1 MRVADADRP
10 AHPDAEGDG
19 DVGVLR
25 RPALTRQLLSA
36 GAGAA
41 VAAGGFGK
49 STLLDQAAHDAGAPV
64 LDVVTARDCDAATL
78 VWLLARAARRR
89 GAAGLAGALAAAAA
103 AEPVDAVA
111 VADLLAA
118 AAEAGGLT
126 VVVDEIGEL
135 VEPDALALVATL
147 AARAAA
153 ATEPGEPGLRVLVA
167 GRTLPDVLD
176 PAFAVRLDEASLA
189 LSPEEVATL
198 VRSRFGETATAT
210 ATATE
215 VWAHSQGW
223 PAGVAVALARADGV
237 ADSADGGADRADRAD
252 RADSRAHSATGAD
265 GPGAGQA
272 PLEVV
277 VRGPGSRTTLTLPHP
292 LATVVALPLL
302 SPELVVALAGPR
314 AWTDL
319 AEAGVPTR
327 ERGDGWWVV
336 PDPVR
341 DAALAAGATTGATTA
356 RAAAGLY
363 ADGGLVPEAVALLLR
378 HGDTVAIADLL
389 ASLDWT
395 ALDGLSGGELRAV
408 QEVIDDHAAAAHP
421 RALLHLAWAAEHQA
435 EATLVAR
442 CLDRLE
448 AAIPL
453 EVSRRPGTEPDLER
467 LALLLR
473 AEQAR
478 AAVRLADLDRAMDL
492 AAQVRAATTSV
503 GADPDLATARGRAT
517 YALAIALLYDVTPER
532 LRQGDALL
540 TEAAGLLRLSGVPR
554 WESQAWLGLGYGVD
568 LNAGRFG
575 RGAERIARGLAL
587 LPQQDAARARLL
599 TFLVEVL
606 THLPRLDEAEAA
618 GLEAAAI
625 AERFADRHLSAYAH
639 WSLAWVSARRRD
651 LPRVRAR
658 LERVELDLAD
668 WYDLPAGV
676 LFHADAAEM
685 LGDCGESEAA
695 AEHLRRGRSRADVAG
710 REDLLVLATTLW
722 EARYGDASAAA
733 EAIAQLSPR
742 PRERWRY
749 ALVRAWCAHRLGDDT
764 QARELAAAAIAEAE
778 VLGHPETVAVVEP
791 ELAAWAAALLGEQ
804 AGGAPVR
811 TGQGAQVDVV
821 LLGPVALH
829 RDGTD
834 ATPPPGHPTELVA
847 LLALRGPTSAE
858 SVTEAM
864 WPEAD
869 TATSKRRLRNLLHR
883 LRSACGDIVVRDRDD
898 RLALARHVEVD
909 LTRLRAAVDAVNAAP
924 APERA
929 GAARAALRLTDTL
942 AAPAGQGAVR
952 ACREEGA
959 RLALVLLDLVV
970 EAAVEADDLD
980 DAATLAARA
989 CALDPGDERRLL
1001 LLASIRRDAGRLP
1014 AAREALTASL
1024 QRCTQLGVEPSVA
1037 HRALA
1042 RSLGVTLPD

>member
-1 MRVADADRP
+1 MPVADADRP
-10 AHPDAEGDG
+10 AYPDSPGGG

-25 RPALTRQLLSA
+25 RPALSGRLLRA

-41 VAAGGFGK
+41 VAPGGFGK
-49 STLLDQAAHDAGAPV
+49 STLLDQAAHDAGAPA
-64 LDVVTARDCDAATL
+64 LDVVTDRDCDAATL

-111 VADLLAA
+111 VADLVAA

-135 VEPDALALVATL
+135 VEPDALELVAAL
-147 AARAAA
+147 AGRA
-153 ATEPGEPGLRVLVA
+153 TPTTDPVEPGLRVLVA
-167 GRTLPDVLD
+167 GRTLPAALD
-176 PAFAVRLDEASLA
+176 AAFAVRLDEESLA

-198 VRSRFGETATAT
+198 VRSRFGEGAAS
-210 ATATE
+210 AE
-215 VWAHSQGW
+215 VWARSQGW
-223 PAGVAVALARADGV
+223 PAGVAVALARADG
-237 ADSADGGADRADRAD
+237 GAE
-252 RADSRAHSATGAD
+252 STGA
-265 GPGAGQA
+265 AEA
-272 PLEVV
+272 MLEVV
-277 VRGPGSRTTLTLPHP
+277 VRGPGSRTTVALPRP
-292 LATVVALPLL
+292 LATVVALPLI
-302 SPELVVALAGPR
+302 SPELVATLTGPR
-314 AWTDL
+314 GWADL

-341 DAALAAGATTGATTA
+341 DAALAAGASTDPATA
-356 RAAAGLY
+356 RAAARAY
-363 ADGGLVPEAVALLLR
+363 ADDGLVPEAVALLLR
-378 HGDTVAIADLL
+378 HGDTDGIAALL
-389 ASLDWT
+389 AALDWT

-408 QEVIDDHAAAAHP
+408 QEVIDDGAIAAHP

-448 AAIPL
+448 AAT
-453 EVSRRPGTEPDLER
+453 SHDAGRGDER

-478 AAVRLADLDRAMDL
+478 AAVRLADLDRAMAL
-492 AAQVRAATTSV
+492 AEQVRAATTSV
-503 GADPDLATARGRAT
+503 GADTDLATARGRAT

-540 TEAAGLLRLSGVPR
+540 TEAAGLLRLSGVSR

-575 RGAERIARGLAL
+575 RGAERISRGLAL

-606 THLPRLDEAEAA
+606 SHLPRLDEAEAA
-618 GLEAAAI
+618 GLEAASI

-639 WSLAWVSARRRD
+639 WSLAWVSTRRRD

-685 LGDCGESEAA
+685 LGDCGEAEAA

-710 REDLLVLATTLW
+710 RDDLLVLPTTLW
-722 EARYGDASAAA
+722 QARYGDAAAAA
-733 EAIAQLSPR
+733 ESIAAMSPR

-749 ALVRAWCAHRLGDDT
+749 ALVRAWCAHRLGDDE
-764 QARELAAAAIAEAE
+764 QARELAAAAMAEAE

-791 ELAAWAAALLGEQ
+791 ELAAWAASLLGDDRTAAPASG
-804 AGGAPVR
+804 AGEGR
-811 TGQGAQVDVV
+811 VDVV
-821 LLGPVALH
+821 LLGPVQLQ
-829 RDGTD
+829 RDGID
-834 ATPPPGHPTELVA
+834 ATPPPGHPTELLA
-847 LLALRGPTSAE
+847 LLALRGSTSADAVAE
-858 SVTEAM
+858 TM
-864 WPEAD
+864 WPDAD
-869 TATSKRRLRNLLHR
+869 TATSRRRLRNLLHR
-883 LRSACGDIVVRDRDD
+883 LRAACGEIVVRDRDD
-898 RLALARHVEVD
+898 RLALAPDVDVD
-909 LTRLRAAVDAVNAAP
+909 LARLRAAVDAVNAAP
-924 APERA
+924 TPERA
-929 GAARAALRLTDTL
+929 GAARGALRLADPLTQ
-942 AAPAGQGAVR
+942 PAGEGAVR

-970 EAAVEADDLD
+970 DAAVEADDLD
-980 DAATLAARA
+980 DAAALAARA

-1014 AAREALTASL
+1014 AAREALSASL
-1024 QRCTQLGVEPSVA
+1024 RRCVELEVEPSVA

-1042 RSLGVTLPD
+1042 RSLGVPLPG